1 MDVIYS
7 DPLPVASRGCWPGK
21 ESLWTNA
28 NLSSQSESE
37 VGKKSVSAQNSRF
50 RDGNFVSEGV
60 CDRGLRA
67 SVTGLRQRE
76 APALRPHEQPDHPG
90 HDEG

>member
-1 MDVIYS
+1 MDVIYA
-7 DPLPVASRGCWPGK
+7 DPLPVASGGCWPGK
-21 ESLWTNA
+21 ENLWTNA
-28 NLSSQSESE
+28 NLSSQSVSE
-37 VGKKSVSAQNSRF
+37 GGKKSVSAENSRN
-50 RDGNFVSEGV
+50 RDGNFVSEGI

-67 SVTGLRQRE
+67 DVAGLRQRK